1 MNKFRL
7 LLAHAVLALSA
18 LGQRAGLV
26 PPPARYQFANNNR
39 GIRPDGRRTYL
50 ADAAITT
57 KGLLVV
63 TGTDSEHIALAGTS
77 SVPLG
82 VALDEAEAAE
92 DAVAVQLFGAVGGT
106 VLVVASA
113 AITAG
118 DLVVAAASGKVRTL
132 PALTGTYHIIGRAIN
147 AAGADGDLVEIA
159 PSFPI
164 QRVVP

>member
-39 GIRPDGRRTYL
+39 GIRPGGRRTYL
-50 ADAAITT
+50 ADAALAQ

-63 TGTDSEHIALAGTS
+63 TGTDSEHIAAAGLAS
-77 SVPLG
+77 IPLG
-82 VALDEAEAAE
+82 VAMDEAEAAE
-92 DAVAVQLFGAVGGT
+92 DPVSVQILGANEGT
-106 VLVVASA
+106 VLVVSSA
-113 AITAG
+113 AIAAG
-118 DLVVAAASGKVRTL
+118 DFLVAAAFGQVRTL
-132 PALTGTYHIIGRAIN
+132 PAVTGTYHIIGRALN
-147 AAGADGDLVEIA
+147 AAAAANELVEMA